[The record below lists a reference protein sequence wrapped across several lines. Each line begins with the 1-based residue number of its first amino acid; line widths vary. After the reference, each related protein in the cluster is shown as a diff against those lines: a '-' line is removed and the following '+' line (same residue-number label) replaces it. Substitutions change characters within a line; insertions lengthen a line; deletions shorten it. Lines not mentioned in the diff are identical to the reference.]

1 MLTQIQKQAAEG
13 IATHSL
19 WGHPLAA
26 VYHVRGTM
34 QSIKT
39 QAGRMSSSAE
49 ERDLTLEVQK
59 LPFPVCHYST
69 ASHNKPTSLRSD
81 ANKTSS
87 EHSH

>member
-19 WGHPLAA
+19 WGHPLAVRQM

-39 QAGRMSSSAE
+39 QAGRMSSCAE
-49 ERDLTLEVQK
+49 ERDLTL
-59 LPFPVCHYST
+59 PFPACHYST

-87 EHSH
+87 EHSP